1 MSFKKPTSINMHLVY
16 MMMEHFEL
24 IDMQK
29 VCRVQHYMD
38 EADYKTVRTLWF
50 HVDFFFNER
59 KK

>member
-1 MSFKKPTSINMHLVY
+1 MHLVY

-50 HVDFFFNER
+50 HVDFFLMKEKNNGI
-59 KK
+59 